1 MMVKRSHSTLDMDWQ
16 FFGGK
21 GLVLDDLKTDVQ
33 RVGLVGWVRAGSRG
47 CVVSVSVRL
56 SRQTRHR
63 VRHSAY
69 NTILCFF

>member
-1 MMVKRSHSTLDMDWQ
+1 MMTKRSHPTLDVDGQ
-16 FFGGK
+16 LFGGE

-56 SRQTRHR
+56 PRQTRHR

-69 NTILCFF
+69 NSFMVLF